1 MISRSYFLLSPYF
14 GDFLASII
22 GGVEALLSATRMGA
36 TTDFEDVGHLATEM
50 MEKYYVGEVD
60 ANTLPAAAKNNPTSP
75 IQATTIS
82 SNQSSR
88 VLLKFLQYLV
98 PLLILGFAFALQ
110 SLEKEANP
118 MNHKY

>member
-1 MISRSYFLLSPYF
+1 
-14 GDFLASII
+14 
-22 GGVEALLSATRMGA
+22 MGA
-36 TTDFEDVGHLATEM
+36 TTDLEDVGHSATEM

-75 IQATTIS
+75 IQASTIS
-82 SNQSSR
+82 SNQSFG

-98 PLLILGFAFALQ
+98 SLLILGFAFALQ
-110 SLEKEANP
+110 SLKKEANP